1 MNFGTIKN
9 ISTESADPF
18 RSFIRLIIKRFKI
31 GSYENRVKMGAVERP
46 HYAHCV
52 YQAALL
58 GKKLGY
64 KKISVLEFGVA
75 GGNGLIEL
83 EHHADEAGKITGV
96 EVEVYGFDMGSGL
109 PQPVD
114 YRDIPY
120 LWKKGFYKMD
130 VVKLQSKL
138 KKSKLVL
145 GDVAETVKSFFE
157 NYNPAPIGAIM
168 NDLDFYSSTKNSFK
182 LLDGGE
188 KYFLPRVF
196 CYFDDVTAR
205 EPHLYND
212 YTGER
217 LAINEFN
224 QENDKTKF
232 GLPYYLT
239 TKEIVRQWYH
249 HIWILHFFTH
259 SKYNDFV
266 HGDNLQLPCE

>member
-1 MNFGTIKN
+1 MNFNTFKN
-9 ISTESADPF
+9 IYEESADPI
-18 RSFIRLIIKRFKI
+18 RSLIRLAIKRFKI
-31 GSYENRVKMGAVERP
+31 GEYETRIKNGAVNRP

-52 YQAALL
+52 YQAAVL

-64 KKISVLEFGVA
+64 KTISVLEFGVA

-83 EHHADEAGKITGV
+83 ENHAFEVSKITGV
-96 EVEVYGFDMGSGL
+96 DIQIYGFDMGSGL
-109 PQPVD
+109 PQPLD
-114 YRDIPY
+114 YRDMPY

-130 VVKLQSKL
+130 VDKL
-138 KKSKLVL
+138 KLKLNKAKLVL
-145 GDVAETVKSFFE
+145 GDVSETVKTFFE
-157 NYNPAPIGAIM
+157 EYKPAPIGAIM

-182 LLDGGE
+182 LLDGHE
-188 KYFLPRVF
+188 NNFLPRVF

-224 QENDKTKF
+224 QEHSDIKF
-232 GLPYYLT
+232 GLPYYLI

-249 HIWILHFFTH
+249 HIWILHFFSH
-259 SKYNDFV
+259 AKYNNFV
-266 HGDNLQLPCE
+266 HGENLQLPCD